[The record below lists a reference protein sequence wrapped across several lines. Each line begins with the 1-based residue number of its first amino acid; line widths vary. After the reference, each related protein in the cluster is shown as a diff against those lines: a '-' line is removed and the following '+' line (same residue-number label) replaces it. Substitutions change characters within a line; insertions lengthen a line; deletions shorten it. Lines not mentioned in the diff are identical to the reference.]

1 MAEKVKTQICWN
13 CKHAI
18 HRDGSVT
25 CIPLSRLSKKPV
37 YLPKNSTADNCRYF
51 EPRPKGYK
59 LPQNFSLLFY

>member
-1 MAEKVKTQICWN
+1 MVKCWK

-18 HRDGSVT
+18 RHRDGSVT

-37 YLPKNSTADNCRYF
+37 DLPKGSDNCGYF
-51 EPRPKGYK
+51 ELRPKGYK